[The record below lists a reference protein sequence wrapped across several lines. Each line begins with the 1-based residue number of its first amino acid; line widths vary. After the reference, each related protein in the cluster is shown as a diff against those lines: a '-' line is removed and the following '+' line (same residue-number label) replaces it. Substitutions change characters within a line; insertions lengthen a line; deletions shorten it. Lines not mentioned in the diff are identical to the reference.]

1 MYTVHEYVHC
11 TLFIHVR
18 MYDIH
23 VHTCIH
29 MYCGFSCA
37 EGLGKREAKKLVSSA
52 SATPTKNGVGP
63 ATVVN
68 AARYH
73 IASELLQTERN
84 FVDILSL
91 IVQV

>member
-1 MYTVHEYVHC
+1 MYDVHC
-11 TLFIHVR
+11 IYIYIQLHNVQCTCTCM
-18 MYDIH
+18 MYIY
-23 VHTCIH
+23 

-52 SATPTKNGVGP
+52 SATPTKNGAGP